1 MRKNLAILG
10 LTLVGCGG
18 LTAPVFAQ
26 ASSLGLAIA
35 GVPSREAPVP
45 LRVETPADG
54 HLLLLNVRSGGDI
67 RVLFPA
73 EPGTSG
79 YLTAGEYDLDRLNAT
94 SVTLKQNGRKTVVA
108 VWSASPL
115 QLEKFTRYG
124 HWAVSDVD
132 RAAFRRDPINASRAL
147 VGRLGGHD
155 LVVASVE
162 PESWARGMT
171 VRYPSKRMAG
181 DDVPADG
188 RALINCPRGSLPEG
202 AVREAGCFVP
212 NFYEPFHPPIGPS
225 SDREIQRAQPAPRPA
240 PVATPPAPRQEP
252 ASRGRKPL

>member
-1 MRKNLAILG
+1 MRRNLAVVG
-10 LTLVGCGG
+10 LSLVGWGA
-18 LTAPVFAQ
+18 LITPVHAQ
-26 ASSLGLAIA
+26 SRSLGIAIA

-45 LRVETPADG
+45 LRVATPADG

-73 EPGTSG
+73 KPGTSG
-79 YLTAGEYDLDRLNAT
+79 YLSAGEYDLDRLNAPN
-94 SVTLKQNGRKTVVA
+94 VTLKQYGRKTIVA

-132 RAAFRRDPINASRAL
+132 QAAFRRDPVDATRAL
-147 VGRLGGHD
+147 MRRLGGHD
-155 LVVASVE
+155 LIVASVE
-162 PESWARGMT
+162 QESPPRGMALQYT
-171 VRYPSKRMAG
+171 SRRMPG

-188 RALINCPRGSLPEG
+188 RALVNCPRGSLPEG

-212 NFYEPFHPPIGPS
+212 GFYEPFQPPIGPS
-225 SDREIQRAQPAPRPA
+225 SDREIQRAQPPPPPA
-240 PVATPPAPRQEP
+240 PVTAPPPPRQEP
-252 ASRGRKPL
+252 ASRGRRPL